1 MKNLILSLFM
11 VVMSTTM
18 YSQIDFD
25 VWQTVDVTDEFGDPT
40 GESVTRMFVEGKFS
54 NSATINSDLIAKIV
68 DYGESV
74 LIDLFEYSS
83 PPSATLCYDGCL
95 GEVSVKR
102 ADGTVESY
110 ECYALDMGG
119 VYFNKPD
126 FLDLIH
132 NGGGEEVK
140 VFIAQRLFSDYG
152 GAMYSFKIIT
162 Q

>member
-18 YSQIDFD
+18 YSQINFD
-25 VWQTVDVTDEFGDPT
+25 SWETVQVTDDFGDPT
-40 GESVTRMFVEGKFS
+40 GESVVRFFSEGKFS
-54 NSATINSDLIAKIV
+54 NSATSNSDLIVKVV
-68 DYGESV
+68 DYGESI

-95 GEVSVKR
+95 GDISVKR
-102 ADGTVESY
+102 ADGTVETY
-110 ECYALDMGG
+110 EGYALDIGG
-119 VYFNKPD
+119 IYFNSEE
-126 FLDLIH
+126 FRDLIH
-132 NGGGEEVK
+132 NGGGEEIK